1 MSESFE
7 YVDKYIIKMINQ
19 YLYLWQIV
27 NQNIM
32 NLNKTPSLPIILLED
47 ELLITFRYL
56 KPEQKE
62 QLEIISI

>member
-19 YLYLWQIV
+19 CLFLWQIV

>member
-19 YLYLWQIV
+19 YLFLWQIV